1 MDTTRFPAPPSA
13 DAEYR
18 ASVALVALSQLRAT
32 VAAEP
37 PRPRPS
43 RTPLAD
49 LRARRDL
56 QAIGFPL
63 DEQTV

>member
-37 PRPRPS
+37 RPRPS

-56 QAIGFPL
+56 QALGFPL
-63 DEQTV
+63 DGSR